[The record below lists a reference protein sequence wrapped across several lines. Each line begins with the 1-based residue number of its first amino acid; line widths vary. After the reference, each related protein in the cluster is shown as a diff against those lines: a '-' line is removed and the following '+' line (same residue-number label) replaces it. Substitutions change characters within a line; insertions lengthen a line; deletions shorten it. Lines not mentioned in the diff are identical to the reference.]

1 MATSQVETVGASADK
16 AKVAVALALVLAGF
30 GAYFILSSQSSYIR
44 WGVLLAAVF
53 AGIAVFMLSG
63 AGRVLLSFAQDSER
77 EMRKVVWPTRK
88 ETLQTTFFVFVF
100 ASLMSLFLWLVDKGL
115 EWVLYSLL
123 LGWR

>member
-63 AGRVLLSFAQDSER
+63 AGRAWLSFAQDS
-77 EMRKVVWPTRK
+77 
-88 ETLQTTFFVFVF
+88 
-100 ASLMSLFLWLVDKGL
+100 
-115 EWVLYSLL
+115 
-123 LGWR
+123 

>member
-53 AGIAVFMLSG
+53 AGLG
-63 AGRVLLSFAQDSER
+63 L
-77 EMRKVVWPTRK
+77 
-88 ETLQTTFFVFVF
+88 FFKIVIGPDFQG
-100 ASLMSLFLWLVDKGL
+100 SNNSSD
-115 EWVLYSLL
+115 SLL
-123 LGWR
+123 VKSQGSEQTISTLTSVDDIEYQEYIENRYANYVLEGELRYSE

>member
-63 AGRVLLSFAQDSER
+63 AGRGLLSFAQDSER